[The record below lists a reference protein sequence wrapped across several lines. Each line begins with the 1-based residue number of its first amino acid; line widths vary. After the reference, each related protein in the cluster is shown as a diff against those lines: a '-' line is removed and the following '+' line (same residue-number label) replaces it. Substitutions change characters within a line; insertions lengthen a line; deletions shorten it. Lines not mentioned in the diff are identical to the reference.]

1 MVGGYLRTTTINS
14 IPSPL
19 TGEGVGE
26 GGTLRVS
33 PLTSILSPCRGRG
46 GILEVIFKLM
56 LHGRRAPSS
65 HDN

>member
-1 MVGGYLRTTTINS
+1 MPGGYLRTTTINS

-33 PLTSILSPCRGRG
+33 PSPQSSPPVEG
-46 GILEVIFKLM
+46 EEIF
-56 LHGRRAPSS
+56 
-65 HDN
+65 